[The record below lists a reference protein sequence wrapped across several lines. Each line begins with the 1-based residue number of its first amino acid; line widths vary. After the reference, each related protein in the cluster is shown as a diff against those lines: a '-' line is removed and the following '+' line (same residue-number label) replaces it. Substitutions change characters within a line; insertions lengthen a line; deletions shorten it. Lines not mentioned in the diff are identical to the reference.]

1 MAENINPSRTEE
13 PAVETVAVEE
23 LETPAAE
30 ASNEQGMEPFWKD
43 GRSPDP
49 ARRCTARRTNG
60 EPCRR
65 IAIRGGTVCPTHGG
79 STGHVKAKAR
89 VRLEMAADRMA
100 KELLSIATADDAPAA
115 VKLAAIRD
123 ALDRAGLSAK
133 SAVDVQVGPTP
144 EWEQVLTGAV
154 TGGSRA
160 ESRAE
165 RGVEDKKTPDWLAEE
180 LKDAQVLDAEVVE
193 EAAPALPAP
202 QPPAPAHREASP
214 ATGLM
219 TMEEALEQLRATSP
233 PPVPLARRRG
243 RP

>member
-1 MAENINPSRTEE
+1 MTEKRSSAEGSV
-13 PAVETVAVEE
+13 VETFAGGE
-23 LETPAAE
+23 LEQVVVE
-30 ASNEQGMEPFWKD
+30 ASKQPGLEPFWKD

-49 ARRCTARRTNG
+49 ARRCTARRSNG

-100 KELLSIATADDAPAA
+100 KELLGIATDNDAPAA

-133 SAVDVQVGPTP
+133 TAVSVEVGPTK
-144 EWEQVLTGAV
+144 EYEEILTEAM

-160 ESRAE
+160 ESRAA
-165 RGVEDKKTPDWLAEE
+165 RGVADEETPDWLAEE
-180 LKDAQVLDAEVVE
+180 LAEAAAVDDDVIDAEVVE
-193 EAAPALPAP
+193 AP
-202 QPPAPAHREASP
+202 QPPAPAQASG
-214 ATGLM
+214 GLM
-219 TMEEALEQLRATSP
+219 RYEDALALLRHTSP
-233 PPVPLARRRG
+233 PPAPQARRRG
-243 RP
+243 RR

>member
-1 MAENINPSRTEE
+1 M
-13 PAVETVAVEE
+13 
-23 LETPAAE
+23 
-30 ASNEQGMEPFWKD
+30 
-43 GRSPDP
+43 
-49 ARRCTARRTNG
+49 
-60 EPCRR
+60 
-65 IAIRGGTVCPTHGG
+65 
-79 STGHVKAKAR
+79 KAKAR

-100 KELLSIATADDAPAA
+100 KELLGIATDNDTPAA

-123 ALDRAGLSAK
+123 VLDRAGLSAK
-133 SAVDVQVGPTP
+133 TAVDVQVGPAP

-165 RGVEDKKTPDWLAEE
+165 RGVADEETPDWLAEE
-180 LKDAQVLDAEVVE
+180 LEDAQVLDAEVAE

-202 QPPAPAHREASP
+202 QPPAPARREAPP

-219 TMEEALEQLRATSP
+219 TMEDALEQLRATSP

-243 RP
+243 RR